1 MTGMKASSRLFI
13 SHYEGSRATE
23 DATELFKDIEKK
35 RNPDSPIPLFIS
47 DDWDAFEEALL
58 NVYGKV
64 EQPPYAGVG
73 RKPNPVLVPGDDLKY
88 AQVCK
93 KHVSGSVVGMVK
105 RVVFGDLNEILTILG
120 ADSDGKISTSY
131 IERFNL
137 TIRNSLAR
145 FIRRT
150 MNFSKKRKIHTKIVD
165 FLQTWYNFVKPHKSL
180 RVPVDDGKRKW
191 KQRTPVMAE
200 GLTDHI
206 WKLEELLM
214 FRIPVQ

>member
-1 MTGMKASSRLFI
+1 MKTDTRLFI
-13 SHYEGSRATE
+13 SHHEGDRTSE
-23 DATELFKDIEKK
+23 DATELFEDIEKK
-35 RNPDSPIPLFIS
+35 RNPDSQIPLFIS
-47 DDWDAFEEALL
+47 DEWDPFEEALL
-58 NVYGKV
+58 NVYGTP
-64 EQPPYAGVG
+64 EQPSYKGIG
-73 RKPNPVLVPGDDLKY
+73 RKPNPVLVPKEDLKY

-93 KHVSGSVVGMVK
+93 KREHGSIVGMVK
-105 RVVFGDLNEILTILG
+105 RVVFGDLNDILKILG

-150 MNFSKKRKIHTKIVD
+150 MNFSKKRKVHSKIVG
-165 FLQTWYNFVKPHKSL
+165 FLQAWYNFVKPHKSL
-180 RVPVDDGKRKW
+180 RVLQIDGNRKW
-191 KQRTPVMAE
+191 KQRTPMMAE

-206 WKLEELLM
+206 WKLEGLLM

>member
-1 MTGMKASSRLFI
+1 MEADTRLFI
-13 SHYEGSRATE
+13 SHHEGDRTAD
-23 DATELFKDIEKK
+23 DAKELFEDIERK
-35 RNPDSPIPLFIS
+35 RNPDSQIPLFIS
-47 DDWDAFEEALL
+47 DDWDPFEEALL
-58 NVYGKV
+58 NVYGNI
-64 EQPPYAGVG
+64 EQPPYKGVG
-73 RKPNPVLVPGDDLKY
+73 RKPNPVLTPKEDLKY

-93 KHVSGSVVGMVK
+93 KREYGSIVGMVK
-105 RVVFGDLNEILTILG
+105 RVVFGDLDDILNILNV
-120 ADSDGKISTSY
+120 DSNGKISTSY

-137 TIRNSLAR
+137 TVRNSLAR

-165 FLQTWYNFVKPHKSL
+165 FLQAWYNFVKPHKSL
-180 RVPVDDGKRKW
+180 RVFQIDGNRKW
-191 KQRTPVMAE
+191 KQRTPMMAE